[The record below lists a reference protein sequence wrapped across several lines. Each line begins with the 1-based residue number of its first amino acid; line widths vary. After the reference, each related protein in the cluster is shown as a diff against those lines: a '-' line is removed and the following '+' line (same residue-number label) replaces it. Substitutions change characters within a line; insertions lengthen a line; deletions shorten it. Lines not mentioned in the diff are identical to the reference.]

1 MTSFHR
7 LFQTEGAE
15 KDKKQNKTT
24 KQTNVFRTN
33 SALTEGTVCKIKPF
47 WTQRR
52 LTADQLLISGQE
64 RAFDL
69 RIRCTFMS
77 ADVTGRSSIIKTE
90 IVLSPFCYEKNR
102 KIKIKT

>member
-15 KDKKQNKTT
+15 KDKKNK
-24 KQTNVFRTN
+24 KQKTNVLRTN